1 VRLAIVLGLLVTA
14 AALPNAAS
22 AHVGRTLPVATNF
35 TARMAGFIPG
45 VHARVVDGD
54 QTMWLRASP
63 AAVVL
68 VPGTLGEPMLRFDAH
83 GVWLNLR
90 SPTAQADG
98 IDRFD
103 LRPSAS
109 PQAPPRW
116 HRVAGGHAYAWH
128 EHRLHALQPLARG
141 RSSAGPVGPWSVPV
155 IVNGRRL
162 ALNGVL
168 DYTPPSVVW
177 AWVAL
182 SAVLAAASSALAT
195 KWTTALVALALT
207 ATSAVWAIRIG
218 RELYGRPNVT
228 AVGYAGVAITCAVGA
243 AFVYG
248 LVRRDEGI
256 RVLTAFLVG
265 VGALY
270 EGLTM
275 LPVLT
280 HAIAL
285 SALPTTVARLLEVLT
300 LGAGIGALVGS
311 VFGHLRTRPTLVP
324 ATPGVQ

>member
-1 VRLAIVLGLLVTA
+1 MRLAVVLGLLVTA
-14 AALPNAAS
+14 AALPDVAS
-22 AHVGRTLPVATNF
+22 AHVVRTPPVATNF
-35 TARMAGFIPG
+35 TARMAGSIPG
-45 VHARVVDGD
+45 VQAKVVDGD

-63 AAVVL
+63 TAIVL
-68 VPGTLGEPMLRFDAH
+68 VPGTLGEPLLRFDQR

-109 PQAPPRW
+109 PHAAPLW
-116 HRVAGGHAYAWH
+116 HRVAAGHAYAWH

-155 IVNGRRL
+155 VVDGRRL
-162 ALNGVL
+162 ALHGVL
-168 DYTPPSVVW
+168 DYSPPGATW
-177 AWVAL
+177 AWIAL
-182 SAVLAAASSALAT
+182 SVVLAAASSALAT
-195 KWTTALVALALT
+195 RRTAVLVALALA
-207 ATSAVWAIRIG
+207 ATSAVWAIRMG

-228 AVGYAGVAITCAVGA
+228 AIGYAEVAITCAVGA
-243 AFVYG
+243 ALVFG
-248 LVRRDEGI
+248 LLRRDEGT

-280 HAIAL
+280 HAVAL
-285 SALPTTVARLLEVLT
+285 SALPTIVSRLLEILT
-300 LGAGIGALVGS
+300 LGAGIGTLAGS
-311 VFGHLRTRPTLVP
+311 VFGHMRTRT
-324 ATPGVQ
+324 AEEAA